1 MKGLNELE
9 KAQFLDQLGMILD
22 GGIAI
27 EDGLDAL
34 VSQVSD
40 VEYANAL
47 KSAKEELEQGSKL
60 SKALEKTGYYDA
72 YMIHMIE
79 VGEESGY
86 LDKVIHELA
95 HYYYRMNDTKQKIK
109 DALTYPSILVVM
121 MLVVVII
128 LINNI
133 LPLFKNVLSNMGIQV
148 ASSTLVLL
156 DIGKNLA
163 ILSLV
168 VLAVLVVVVFYV
180 LFTMKGKENS
190 YITLLEKFFVTKKI
204 AYELSVTQFAY
215 ALSLLLNSGIPQ
227 ENALDMCKDL
237 CTNPVLKNKIE
248 ALIQDLQ
255 SGKSMSDC
263 LIDSK
268 IFKEVYNRLLV
279 IGIKSGHFEKTMN
292 EVAQSYEKDIDAGIA
307 RILDV
312 VEPTL
317 VILLSVIVGI
327 ILVSVMLPLASIMV
341 NL

>member
-40 VEYANAL
+40 AEYANAL
-47 KSAKEELEQGSKL
+47 TRAKEELNQGAKL
-60 SKALEKTGYYDA
+60 SKALEKIGYYDD

-79 VGEESGY
+79 IGEESGY

-128 LINNI
+128 LVNNI
-133 LPLFKNVLSNMGIQV
+133 LPLFKNVLGNMGIQI
-148 ASSTLVLL
+148 ATSTLVLL

-163 ILSLV
+163 ILALI
-168 VLAVLVVVVFYV
+168 VLAILVVVVFYV
-180 LFTMKGKENS
+180 L
-190 YITLLEKFFVTKKI
+190 LLEKFFVTKKI
-204 AYELSVTQFAY
+204 AYELSVTQFSY

-237 CTNPVLKNKIE
+237 CTNPTLKNKLQ

-263 LIDSK
+263 LIESK